1 MHYKIVFFGKKKKKK
16 IEMLMIKGLS
26 NFKTA

>member
-1 MHYKIVFFGKKKKKK
+1 MHYKIVFFGKKKKK